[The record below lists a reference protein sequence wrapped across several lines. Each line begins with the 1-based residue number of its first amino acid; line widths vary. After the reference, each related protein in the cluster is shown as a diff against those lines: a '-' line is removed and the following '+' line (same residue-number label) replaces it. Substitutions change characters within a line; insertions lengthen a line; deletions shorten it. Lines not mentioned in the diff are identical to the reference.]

1 MTTRKDL
8 FLVDLFQQFIRD
20 SVSGKR
26 LKKDGKKIKPQTIEN
41 YNAVLLLLQE
51 FEKHTSCKVRIK
63 LVNSKNKRFLLVKKN
78 YWKKFYMSFTD
89 FMYRQKGC
97 YDNYVG
103 IVIKI
108 IRIFF
113 RYLQIEKMIPVG
125 EFYKQF
131 HIYREEIPIVTLL
144 PEQLKFLIN
153 DRQFDEKLTTALIR
167 TKNVFIFGC
176 TVALRYSDLF
186 NMKFTD
192 IESINGNNYLSV
204 KSKKT
209 EIVTRIKLPEY
220 VIEIIEQFK
229 YKHGKR
235 KTILPSISKNQL
247 NKNLK
252 LLAEKAGWKH
262 ELIKKR
268 NRRGKEIDIVKADDK
283 SNYRFCD
290 LISSHTMRRTAVS
303 TMLMLGMP
311 ELTVRKIS
319 GHTQNSKAFGR
330 YVNLAQSYLDTHV
343 DKVYSELQ
351 PTNNFVAQ
359 QNKLI

>member
-1 MTTRKDL
+1 MTSKKDL
-8 FLVDLFQQFIRD
+8 LLVDLFKLFIRD

-26 LKKDGKKIKPQTIEN
+26 LKKDGKKIKAQTIEN

-51 FEKHTSCKVRIK
+51 FEKHNLCKVRIR
-63 LVNSKNKRFLLVKKN
+63 LVNSKNKKFLIVEKN
-78 YWKKFYMSFTD
+78 YWKKFYLSFTD
-89 FMYRQKGC
+89 FMYKQKGC

-103 IVIKI
+103 IVIKM

-153 DRQFDEKLTTALIR
+153 NSQFDEKLSPALIR
-167 TKNVFIFGC
+167 TKNIFVLGC

-186 NMKFTD
+186 SMKFTD
-192 IESINGNNYLSV
+192 IEYFNGNSYLCV

-209 EIVTRIKLPEY
+209 ETVTRIKLPEY
-220 VIEIIEQFK
+220 VIEIIQRFRF
-229 YKHGKR
+229 KHGTR
-235 KTILPSISKNQL
+235 KTILPSFSKNQL

-252 LLAEKAGWKH
+252 FLAEKAGWTH
-262 ELIKKR
+262 TLIKKR
-268 NRRGKEIDIVKADDK
+268 SRRGKEINILKVEGK

-290 LISSHTMRRTAVS
+290 LISSHTMRRTAIFVS
-303 TMLMLGMP
+303 SVSAGTCGSIHSPL
-311 ELTVRKIS
+311 
-319 GHTQNSKAFGR
+319 
-330 YVNLAQSYLDTHV
+330 
-343 DKVYSELQ
+343 
-351 PTNNFVAQ
+351 
-359 QNKLI
+359 

>member
-1 MTTRKDL
+1 MTTKKELL
-8 FLVDLFQQFIRD
+8 FADLFQQFIKE

-41 YNAVLLLLQE
+41 YNAVLLLIQE
-51 FEKHTSCKVRIK
+51 FEEHASCKLRIRT
-63 LVNSKNKRFLLVKKN
+63 VGSKNKRFLIVERN
-78 YWKKFYMSFTD
+78 YWKKFYITFTD
-89 FMYRQKGC
+89 FMYKQKGC
-97 YDNYVG
+97 CDNYVG
-103 IVIKI
+103 IVIKM

-113 RYLQIEKMIPVG
+113 RYLQIEKMISVG

-131 HIYREEIPIVTLL
+131 HVYREEIPIVTLL

-153 DRQFDEKLTTALIR
+153 DQQFNEQLTPALIR
-167 TKNVFIFGC
+167 TKNIFIFGC

-192 IESINGNNYLSV
+192 IESVNGSNYLCV

-209 EIVTRIKLPEY
+209 EVITRIKLPDY
-220 VIEIIEQFK
+220 VIAIIDRLK
-229 YKHGKR
+229 CKHGKR

-252 LLAEKAGWKH
+252 LLAEKAGWTH
-262 ELIKKR
+262 VVIKKR
-268 NRRGKEIDIVKADDK
+268 SRRGKEIEIVKVVDQ

-290 LISSHTMRRTAVS
+290 LMSSHTMRRTAVS

-311 ELTVRKIS
+311 EITVRKIS

-330 YVNLAQSYLDTHV
+330 YINLAQSYLDTNI
-343 DKVYSELQ
+343 DKVYAELKT
-351 PTNNFVAQ
+351 TNNFIHQ
-359 QNKLI
+359 QN